1 MEQNEEKLVTEFLS
15 HKTLFYLAE
24 NEEIKFEKKMELN
37 PKDLF
42 LCQVNEISFE
52 DQAPRKV

>member
-42 LCQVNEISFE
+42 LCQVNEISF
-52 DQAPRKV
+52 D